1 VFLDRACS
9 GQPALRKLVEALLEE
24 NDRLTGFLSPPLHNF
39 AACSADPASSHARMG
54 GETYRRAGLVIA
66 RRNVVR

>member
-24 NDRLTGFLSPPLHNF
+24 NDREASTRALGEAPRARTCGTCLW
-39 AACSADPASSHARMG
+39 SADGFDALRTVSKVAVS
-54 GETYRRAGLVIA
+54 
-66 RRNVVR
+66 